1 MNDLKFYNLG
11 TVEDSL
17 LSRVVIMCRYKNK
30 WIFCKHKER
39 NTWEIPG
46 GHIEEGE
53 TWLEVAKRELYEE
66 IGATKMNIRPVFLY
80 SISKYAILCYA
91 EIEELTDLP
100 DFEIEKIEFF
110 DKLPKD
116 LTYPWHSNFYDK
128 VQEFLKI

>member
-100 DFEIEKIEFF
+100 DFEIEKIEFLINYQ
-110 DKLPKD
+110 K
-116 LTYPWHSNFYDK
+116 T
-128 VQEFLKI
+128 